1 MPVAIGRSV
10 ATGSGRT
17 PAMNC
22 VSASDPGVL
31 AKIAPVPV
39 RDTKKRPERLS
50 TATPSGLASLVGAPG
65 IVKTVVAAALLP
77 RLPSLSRPP
86 RPPPLSASATEPPA
100 VRTPIANSPAI
111 DRHACLMMW

>member
-1 MPVAIGRSV
+1 MPVAIGGSV
-10 ATGSGRT
+10 GPGSGRT

-22 VSASDPGVL
+22 VSPSDPGVL

-65 IVKTVVAAALLP
+65 IVKTVVGGGVVAAIAVFVPAAAAAAVVRQRDGAARGQNADREQPRDRSPCLP
-77 RLPSLSRPP
+77 
-86 RPPPLSASATEPPA
+86 
-100 VRTPIANSPAI
+100 
-111 DRHACLMMW
+111 H